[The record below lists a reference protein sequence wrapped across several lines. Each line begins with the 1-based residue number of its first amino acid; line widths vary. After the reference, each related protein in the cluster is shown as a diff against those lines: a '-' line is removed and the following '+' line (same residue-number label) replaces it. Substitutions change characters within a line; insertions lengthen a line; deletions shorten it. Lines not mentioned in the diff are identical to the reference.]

1 MEVRLIEYGG
11 IVTSVKV
18 PDRRG
23 VLENVTL
30 GYRSEREYE
39 TDAHCMGAL
48 IGRYANRIASGR
60 FTLDGHEYR
69 LDTNAGPNHLHGG
82 RNGFHTRRWRIDPI
96 GSDEIGALLSYTSPD
111 GEGGYP

>member
-1 MEVRLIEYGG
+1 MEVGVIKYGG
-11 IVTSVKV
+11 IVTSGRV

-30 GYRSEREYE
+30 GYGSEREYE

-48 IGRYANRIASGR
+48 IGRYANRIARGR

-82 RNGFHTRRWRIDPI
+82 RTRFHPKRWRVDPV
-96 GSDEIGALLSYTSPD
+96 GS
-111 GEGGYP
+111 GEPRAPR